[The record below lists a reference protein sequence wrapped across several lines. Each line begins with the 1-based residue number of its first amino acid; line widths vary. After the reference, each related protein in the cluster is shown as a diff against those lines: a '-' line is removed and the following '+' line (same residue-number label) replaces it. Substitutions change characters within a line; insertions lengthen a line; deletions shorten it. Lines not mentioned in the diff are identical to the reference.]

1 MRSIHSYGPL
11 YRFTR
16 VLKRDN
22 ELGDDL
28 MGDGGLG
35 ADDLQGFRFRIGG
48 RSDNFRFRVD
58 KKDEKES
65 DLMFNDNNNNHLAS
79 EEDLVSSDKKELTRK
94 LSRMS
99 LMLKKK
105 SKLPLRPTRNNYLT
119 WRKITG

>member
-1 MRSIHSYGPL
+1 MRSMHSYGPL

-65 DLMFNDNNNNHLAS
+65 DLMFNDNNNNHDNDNNDNNDDNNDNLTM
-79 EEDLVSSDKKELTRK
+79 EHGWWQVSTA
-94 LSRMS
+94 LSFNTES
-99 LMLKKK
+99 VL
-105 SKLPLRPTRNNYLT
+105 NV
-119 WRKITG
+119 WVH